1 MSTLPAALVVEPNTS
16 LQKPYSFIDQ
26 KLNLTRVTSV
36 KQALQALNKQSFS
49 LFLISA
55 SYSPDQT
62 LTLLDAFKNNF
73 QQQVIPLII
82 VIDLKQPLSTV
93 PGTQWGGRLAILS
106 SVSSQELTLLTV
118 DSLMS
123 A

>member
-1 MSTLPAALVVEPNTS
+1 MSTLPAALVVEPNAS

-26 KLNLTRVTSV
+26 KLDLNRVASV
-36 KQALQALNKQSFS
+36 KQALQALNKQSFI

-82 VIDLKQPLSTV
+82 VVDLNQPLSTV
-93 PGTQWGGRLAILS
+93 PGTQWGGKLAILS
-106 SVSSQELTLLTV
+106 SASGQELTLLTI
-118 DSLMS
+118 DSLLS